1 MFFCVPFMQ
10 NMENDKDGTS
20 SRLREYRLGFQKPPT
35 SWAAPV
41 KPKSNTRSAVATSSV
56 ASPAKKHIKTPCSV
70 SVTLLLRDYCEERI
84 TVRAQQIASYW
95 RRTVELSSF
104 EGAARIAPLLP
115 FVFSCRTRRELLAA
129 ARFS

>member
-1 MFFCVPFMQ
+1 MFCGVPFMQ

-20 SRLREYRLGFQKPPT
+20 SRLTEYGVGFQTPPT

-41 KPKSNTRSAVATSSV
+41 RPKSNTRSAVATSSV

-70 SVTLLLRDYCEERI
+70 SVTLLLRDYREERI

-104 EGAARIAPLLP
+104 EGAAPSFCLFLSNSEGIAGRCSLLL
-115 FVFSCRTRRELLAA
+115 TTAL
-129 ARFS
+129 